1 MIKYFSKLTK
11 FFSIS
16 IALLLFVLSSFSCTT
31 KNENVYT
38 PTTVDKIEESTNTT
52 ESTKSNKTKNTETV
66 KAITNDDIINNNLKN
81 KKMVV
86 VYFSITGNTER
97 VAKLIADNF
106 QINAIKIEPKV
117 PYEDSD
123 FEAGNINTRP
133 LMESR
138 LDISNIN
145 EEQEEEPEYPKSFGI
160 ATPDEVEIEK
170 EVEEKATTLPE
181 INNINVNNY
190 DVIFL
195 GYPIWFG
202 DAPKV
207 IYTFLRNIKNKTI
220 IPFCTS
226 DNDSINVS
234 VEKLAN
240 YADLSVQIM
249 SGKRFTNDTPTYEL
263 INWVRDISYDI
274 K

>member
-38 PTTVDKIEESTNTT
+38 PTTVAKAEESSDIIETT
-52 ESTKSNKTKNTETV
+52 ESNKTKNTETV

-123 FEAGNINTRP
+123 FEEGINTRP
-133 LMESR
+133 LKESR
-138 LDISNIN
+138 LNVLSLD
-145 EEQEEEPEYPKSFGI
+145 EEEIEEPEYPKSFGI
-160 ATPDEVEIEK
+160 ATPDEIEIEEEK
-170 EVEEKATTLPE
+170 EEKATSLPE

-195 GYPIWFG
+195 GYPIWFN

-226 DNDSINVS
+226 DVDAINVS
-234 VEKLAN
+234 VEKLASF
-240 YADLSVQIM
+240 ADLSVQIM